1 MCTDPPLLI
10 HRLYITSQRK
20 KTLKTYYPEERERER
35 ERQHLEEGRDRH
47 TLDQTSSITAEASC
61 LNQTNRRE
69 AKRNQDME
77 TTGNLKVP
85 VIY

>member
-1 MCTDPPLLI
+1 MVELRIGEVPLQEVLDNN
-10 HRLYITSQRK
+10 
-20 KTLKTYYPEERERER
+20 
-35 ERQHLEEGRDRH
+35 LEEGRDRH
-47 TLDQTSSITAEASC
+47 TLDQTSSITAEASS

>member
-1 MCTDPPLLI
+1 MVELRIGEVPLQEVLDNN
-10 HRLYITSQRK
+10 
-20 KTLKTYYPEERERER
+20 
-35 ERQHLEEGRDRH
+35 LEEGRDRH